1 LTERGTKG
9 KVFFRRLEELF
20 RPRSVAVVGASDDF
34 GKLGYHVMKSLLEG
48 DFGGR
53 VYPVNPRARE
63 IWGLRAY
70 PSVGELPEGVDL
82 AVVAIPAPLVPEVIE
97 ACGRKGVKGV
107 VLITAGFREVED
119 PRGEELHR
127 KVSEI
132 ASRWALPII
141 GPNTFGFVNRTVGVN
156 ASFTPEFSLIRPG
169 GIALVSQSG
178 GFCHLSGFMAIEEGV
193 GLSKLVGIGN
203 RLNVDFPEMVRLLAQ
218 DPEARVIALYIE
230 GMERPRELV
239 EAAQE
244 VRGQKSILAYKAGRS
259 EKGDSASRF
268 HTGALAGDYRIWRG
282 ALRQAGILEVQ
293 SAEELLDAAK
303 ALEALPPLE
312 GPRIAVLSS
321 QAGPGLIAADKV
333 EAEGLRL
340 ARFSAST
347 HRRIDELLPP
357 LAMRTNPVDMG
368 PAWYNPRA
376 ILGILEAV
384 LKDEATDGVLFL
396 NMFASANL
404 KLATEVRDYL
414 KGRETLGK
422 PVIGCFSAPPGL
434 WKEVQEVDQRKGFVI
449 LPTPERAARAMGD
462 LWRWHRVRRRWLKG
476 G

>member
-1 LTERGTKG
+1 MSAQGTKG
-9 KVFFRRLEELF
+9 GSFFRRLKELF
-20 RPRSVAVVGASDDF
+20 RPRSVAVVGASGDF
-34 GKLGYHVMKSLLEG
+34 AKLGYHVMKSLLEG
-48 DFGGR
+48 GFTGR
-53 VYPVNPRARE
+53 VYPVNPRSRE

-70 PSVGELPEGVDL
+70 TSVEELPEDVDL
-82 AVVAIPAPLVPEVIE
+82 AVVAIPASSVPKVIE
-97 ACGRKGVKGV
+97 ACGRKGLKGV

-127 KVSEI
+127 EISRI
-132 ASRWALPII
+132 ASRWTLPII
-141 GPNTFGFVNRTVGVN
+141 GPNTFGFVNRTFGIN

-193 GLSKLVGIGN
+193 GMSKLVGIGN

-218 DPEARVIALYIE
+218 DPEVRVIALYIE
-230 GMERPRELV
+230 GMERPRELL
-239 EAAQE
+239 EAAQGL
-244 VRGQKSILAYKAGRS
+244 RGQKPILAYKAGRS
-259 EKGDSASRF
+259 EKGDSASRL

-293 SAEELLDAAK
+293 SSEELLDAAK
-303 ALEALPPLE
+303 ALEALPPLN

-321 QAGPGLIAADKV
+321 QAGPGLIAADKL

-347 HRRIDELLPP
+347 QRRIDELLPP

-376 ILGILEAV
+376 VIGILEAV
-384 LKDEATDGVLFL
+384 LEDEATDGVLFL

-404 KLATEVRDYL
+404 RLAEEVRDYL
-414 KGRETLGK
+414 KGRKALGK

-434 WKEVQEVDQRKGFVI
+434 WEELREVDQKDGFVI

-462 LWRWHRVRRRWLKG
+462 LWRWHLSRRWLKAG
-476 G
+476 

>member
-1 LTERGTKG
+1 M
-9 KVFFRRLEELF
+9 
-20 RPRSVAVVGASDDF
+20 
-34 GKLGYHVMKSLLEG
+34 H
-48 DFGGR
+48 
-53 VYPVNPRARE
+53 
-63 IWGLRAY
+63 
-70 PSVGELPEGVDL
+70 
-82 AVVAIPAPLVPEVIE
+82 
-97 ACGRKGVKGV
+97 
-107 VLITAGFREVED
+107 
-119 PRGEELHR
+119 
-127 KVSEI
+127 
-132 ASRWALPII
+132 
-141 GPNTFGFVNRTVGVN
+141 
-156 ASFTPEFSLIRPG
+156 
-169 GIALVSQSG
+169 
-178 GFCHLSGFMAIEEGV
+178 
-193 GLSKLVGIGN
+193 
-203 RLNVDFPEMVRLLAQ
+203 
-218 DPEARVIALYIE
+218 VIA
-230 GMERPRELV
+230 
-239 EAAQE
+239 A
-244 VRGQKSILAYKAGRS
+244 KAVAFG
-259 EKGDSASRF
+259 E
-268 HTGALAGDYRIWRG
+268 
-282 ALRQAGILEVQ
+282 ALRPSFRTYAEKVVKNAKAL
-293 SAEELLDAAK
+293 AEELKSLGLRLVSGGTDTHLLLVDLSPLGITGRDAAK

-347 HRRIDELLPP
+347 QRRIEELLPP

-384 LKDEATDGVLFL
+384 LEDEATDGVLFL

-414 KGRETLGK
+414 RGKEALGK